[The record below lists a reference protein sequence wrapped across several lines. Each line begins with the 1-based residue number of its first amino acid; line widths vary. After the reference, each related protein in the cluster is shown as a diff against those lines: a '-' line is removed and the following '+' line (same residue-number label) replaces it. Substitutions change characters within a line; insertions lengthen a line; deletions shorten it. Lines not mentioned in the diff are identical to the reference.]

1 MTVKPIHTIRK
12 DPDIMSLLSRLP
24 QETALTLTD
33 TQLSHLKVAIG
44 SGQYRKHK
52 IDLRGTIPVPFYP
65 SRIYFVLLMGR
76 NVRSLSRQEK
86 SIAITS
92 MFLLTMI
99 FLLFSCALG
108 LVIVYVAKSALGIN
122 LFEGFSLG
130 LWDWIKSVRT

>member
-1 MTVKPIHTIRK
+1 VKPTHSIRK

-24 QETALTLTD
+24 LDTASVLTD
-33 TQLSHLKVAIG
+33 IQLSHLKVAIG

-52 IDLRGTIPVPFYP
+52 VDIRGTIPLPFLP

-92 MFLLTMI
+92 MLLLTVI
-99 FLLFSCALG
+99 FLVFSSALG
-108 LVIVYVAKSALGIN
+108 LVIIYVLKSALGIN
-122 LFEGFSLG
+122 LLEGYSLG
-130 LWDWIKSVRT
+130 LWDWIKNY